1 MISLSLLIVI
11 AALVSLFLA
20 AVNVGTSRINL
31 FALGMFLWLA
41 WLVVRL

>member
-11 AALVSLFLA
+11 AALVCLFLA
-20 AVNVGTSRINL
+20 AINVTTSRINL
-31 FALGMFLWLA
+31 LALGLFLWLA